1 MDTERILIMTV
12 EQAIKEAYRRGAA
25 AMFDMGRGGLSHIEA
40 WRKICALPANPPNI
54 QDLLEQF
61 CQVKI

>member
-1 MDTERILIMTV
+1 MIV

-40 WRKICALPANPPNI
+40 WRAMCTVSADPPNI

-61 CQVKI
+61 RPSTLLKEE